1 MFPRIWAWPS
11 LEQRDHCMD
20 VCDVNTKAKKG
31 ESFVEGAEWV
41 LIKTPDHE

>member
-11 LEQRDHCMD
+11 LEQRAHCMD

-31 ESFVEGAEWV
+31 GKFCKKSGMGSNQ
-41 LIKTPDHE
+41 KPRS